1 MLSDR
6 LMQTF
11 LDLVKID
18 SPSKSEKLISEY
30 CKEWLTSRGFTVT
43 FDTSFEQTE
52 SEVGNLIATL
62 PAKNSSEALVLS
74 AHMDCVPPC
83 CGVVPVIEDR
93 AEGMAIY
100 SDGSTVLGADDKAGI
115 AAIFE
120 AIESIL
126 AEGAAHP
133 ALIVLL
139 TTCEELGCSGAFH
152 LDKELLAQ
160 RMEEVGANTL
170 RDVPCVVFDSDGAPG
185 TIVIGAPFR
194 YTFEADFVGRSA
206 HAGVEPEAGISAI
219 GIAAKAIASLEW
231 GRLDEHTTANVGNI
245 HGGDQI
251 NIVSALCKVKG
262 ECRSLRADRVEEVKQ
277 AITDA
282 FSLAANEAQGYVEME
297 WHLDCPG
304 MFYSEKDA
312 LVQRLA
318 SAATEL
324 DLPLRYHC
332 SGGASDANIFT
343 IKGLKPVTVGIGM
356 TNFHSLDEYILVSDL
371 ENSARYAE
379 AIIKSFV

>member
-1 MLSDR
+1 MQHNR

-11 LDLVKID
+11 LDLVQID
-18 SPSKSEKLISEY
+18 SSSKNEAKVAKHCEA
-30 CKEWLTSRGFTVT
+30 WLCEHGFAVT
-43 FDTSFEQTE
+43 YDTSFEQTG

-62 PAKNSSEALVLS
+62 PANNSSEALVLS

-83 CGVVPVIEDR
+83 SGVVPVIENR
-93 AEGMAIY
+93 AEGMAIC

-120 AIESIL
+120 AIENIL
-126 AEGAAHP
+126 AEKAAHP

-139 TTCEELGCSGAFH
+139 TTCEELGCSGAYH
-152 LDKELLAQ
+152 LDKELLAS

-170 RDVPCVVFDSDGAPG
+170 RDVPCVVFDSDGKPG
-185 TIVIGAPFR
+185 TIVLGAPFR

-206 HAGVEPEAGISAI
+206 HAGVEPEAGVSAI
-219 GIAAKAIASLEW
+219 GIAAKALASFEW
-231 GRLDEHTTANVGNI
+231 GRLDEHTTANVGTI
-245 HGGDQI
+245 QGGEQI
-251 NIVSALCKVKG
+251 NIVAALCKVKG
-262 ECRSLRADRVEEVKQ
+262 ECRSLHAARVEEVKQ
-277 AITDA
+277 AITDT
-282 FSLAANEAQGYVEME
+282 FSSAANEAQGYVEMQ

-324 DLPLRYHC
+324 NLPVCYHC

-371 ENSARYAE
+371 EDSARYAE